1 MAHHSPFSLCLL
13 LLSLLAVATYSD
25 YFILTSVH
33 TCLSRSSGVHCPATL
48 PANQGR
54 WKIDAAEGPGR
65 GPAVLCRI
73 TQYRNT
79 GKVSGVWVSGVT
91 PVGRPW
97 DAHRTPN
104 LQTHLVPPVLE
115 KSRPHSK
122 FTAPLRYKTPVKLSQ
137 LVLQGLTAPFA
148 RA

>member
-1 MAHHSPFSLCLL
+1 MQYTASIPMAHHSPFSLCLL

-79 GKVSGVWVSGVT
+79 AVYCGELYCVVESRNGVN
-91 PVGRPW
+91 
-97 DAHRTPN
+97 RTLSLRAFRFN
-104 LQTHLVPPVLE
+104 KARFFAKKKITLYFNNIVL
-115 KSRPHSK
+115 
-122 FTAPLRYKTPVKLSQ
+122 
-137 LVLQGLTAPFA
+137 
-148 RA
+148 